1 MLPQLETQEKAE
13 GQVGTRKKCG
23 YDRFAHAQLLEKL
36 VDKAR
41 KGLSIPVAQF
51 VSVYQDDVRLHWA
64 EECTKVVTKKLSP
77 FQCDAG
83 YSPDTNPVEDVFGSY
98 R

>member
-1 MLPQLETQEKAE
+1 MLLQLETQEKAD
-13 GQVGTRKKCG
+13 GQVGTKKKRG
-23 YDRFAHAQLLEKL
+23 YDRLAHAQLLEKL
-36 VDKAR
+36 ADKAR
-41 KGLSIPVAQF
+41 KDLSIPAAQF
-51 VSVYQDDVRLHWA
+51 VSVYQDGVRLYWA

-77 FQCDAG
+77 FKCDTG